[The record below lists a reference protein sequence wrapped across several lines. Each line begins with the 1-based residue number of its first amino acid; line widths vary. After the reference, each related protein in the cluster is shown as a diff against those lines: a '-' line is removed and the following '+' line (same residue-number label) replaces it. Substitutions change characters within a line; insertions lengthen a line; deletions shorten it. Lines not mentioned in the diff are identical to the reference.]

1 MCSLLTMSGTCDEA
15 HIKENVVKISP
26 SVVTSIL
33 PSEDEALK
41 EGDGNGDD
49 ESTESGPYHCFF
61 RIELANG
68 ELYALDLCTA
78 KFASIPGEEPWACVV
93 PLDEHLQRLPITEDM
108 SDGWQGAT
116 MDMGF
121 QRRILEATPTKA
133 SHEEVMAGIIG
144 HDDLCSKTQKFVAV
158 KLEAAFLQWALVQRT
173 DLSKALRLPRA
184 NFMHAFCTIVW
195 PIELMEREMR
205 ANIGLMIVNSLRKVA
220 WEALGPDDYE

>member
-41 EGDGNGDD
+41 EGDDNGDD
-49 ESTESGPYHCFF
+49 ESIEVGPYHCFF

-78 KFASIPGEEPWACVV
+78 QFASIPGEEPWACVV
-93 PLDEHLQRLPITEDM
+93 PLDEHLQRLPISEDM

-116 MDMGF
+116 MHLGF
-121 QRRILEATPTKA
+121 QRRISEATPTES
-133 SHEEVMAGIIG
+133 SHEEVVAGIIG
-144 HDDLCSKTQKFVAV
+144 HDDLCCKTQKFVAV
-158 KLEAAFLQWALVQRT
+158 RLEAAFLQWALVQRT
-173 DLSKALRLPRA
+173 DLSKALHLPRA
-184 NFMHAFCTIVW
+184 KFMHAFCTIVW

-205 ANIGLMIVNSLRKVA
+205 SNIGLMIVNSLRKVA
-220 WEALGPDDYE
+220 WEASEPDDYE